1 MVLLNGLQPMVPTME
16 AQLQRRRAAGGSTRR
31 LFFAVVIQSIIV
43 TIAEETPG
51 LDANLWYL
59 DDGTIAGRTSDVYR
73 AYETIEEMGPQRGLQ
88 LGHMKCE
95 LIRHRPQP
103 LVEKSPVYPFPKT
116 FKRIYTEKAGGWE
129 ILGTP
134 IGSKAFCEKFIE
146 ENCTGRN
153 IPPEGM
159 LLLRQGRPLA
169 PNSATTQHGDGMRE
183 VQHDDSV
190 SIPRHYRNTTLSR
203 RVGTDPTIIETRGAR
218 ITGPGAILPTSILC
232 LRTIRVLSRGC

>member
-1 MVLLNGLQPMVPTME
+1 MKSDARHFFTPYQFGVARKAGTERVIHTLRTLYNKHIDAEDFVILKVDLRNAFNKVSRAELLRRLPDTFPMLTNW
-16 AQLQRRRAAGGSTRR
+16 ARWCYSTDSNLWYQQWKLSSKEGVQQGDPLGP

-51 LDANLWYL
+51 LEANLWYL

-73 AYETIEEMGPQRGLQ
+73 AYEIIEEMGPQRGLQ
-88 LGHMKCE
+88 LRHMKCE

-116 FKRIYTEKAGGWE
+116 FKRIYTEKTGGWE

-146 ENCTGRN
+146 DCCISRLKEGIGILTG
-153 IPPEGM
+153 I
-159 LLLRQGRPLA
+159 
-169 PNSATTQHGDGMRE
+169 
-183 VQHDDSV
+183 
-190 SIPRHYRNTTLSR
+190 
-203 RVGTDPTIIETRGAR
+203 
-218 ITGPGAILPTSILC
+218 
-232 LRTIRVLSRGC
+232 